1 MSSKKVHAQLIFMN
15 DPHTHSDHSYTL
27 NIEPHKEDTSYS
39 INVGTEVSW
48 TLLCMH
54 VRLQSHA
61 TNDLQVVCSIGQA
74 VCKRADSGHGV
85 VQVRI
90 DDKQLRGLYCCTC
103 KYNKQH
109 CSHVDIVEKA
119 LNSPDEDKHDCLN
132 KIAKDLS
139 SVQQNRQVHVHQY
152 RSLSSSSI
160 PFNLS
165 SESSQQLACTVADR
179 FNIVNNTSILGSV
192 DT

>member
-1 MSSKKVHAQLIFMN
+1 
-15 DPHTHSDHSYTL
+15 
-27 NIEPHKEDTSYS
+27 
-39 INVGTEVSW
+39 
-48 TLLCMH
+48 MH
-54 VRLQSHA
+54 VRLQSQLYNY
-61 TNDLQVVCSIGQA
+61 NDLQVVCSIGQA
-74 VCKRADSGHGV
+74 VCTRADSGHGV

-90 DDKQLRGLYCCTC
+90 DDEQLRGLYCCTC

-165 SESSQQLACTVADR
+165 SELSQQLACTVADR

-192 DT
+192 DTYCKECSTLTRDEEDKQESVRAKLYCSIQLSMRMVGGFRSINP